1 MGKRLPTILGK
12 AIDDTIKTLNE
23 QSDEDLMI
31 DLNKC
36 IDRMHVLMQDLQSN
50 AKLRC
55 VTQRDLLSTLLIDRP
70 D

>member
-23 QSDEDLMI
+23 EADEDKMI

-36 IDRMHVLMQDLQSN
+36 IDRMHVLMHDLQNN
-50 AKLRC
+50 AKLR
-55 VTQRDLLSTLLIDRP
+55 
-70 D
+70 

>member
-23 QSDEDLMI
+23 EADEDKMI

-36 IDRMHVLMQDLQSN
+36 IDRMHILMHDLQHN
-50 AKLRC
+50 AKLRY
-55 VTQRDLLSTLLIDRP
+55 VNSYEVQDSHDHL
-70 D
+70 